1 MYICTEKNTDM
12 DKWLPEY
19 FLEKTQLTGTV
30 TFAVLFA
37 IVFLN
42 IYIPFSDTAWFQLG
56 DSAFFLFTAG
66 FIAVSILIL
75 VASRIL
81 MYYSKRWFR
90 MTYLA
95 YVLWCLLEVVLICIF
110 YTFITVDV
118 QQPSGMTALQI
129 FAKAFFY
136 GVICLVT
143 PYTLSGM
150 YYAILDKNRTIRLM
164 SSKGFVS
171 DQEPFKGVESQITLF
186 DYTGALKLSVKS
198 SNLYYI
204 ESDDNYIKVWYTDSK
219 GGLKTYM
226 LRCRLK
232 TVEESFKGTSLIRCH
247 RKYIVNADKVKVLRK
262 ESEGYFLD
270 LDNDEIPPIMVTKTY
285 AGNVL
290 ERFSPNQRIPD

>member
-1 MYICTEKNTDM
+1 MYICTQKNAYM
-12 DKWLPEY
+12 DRFLPGY

-66 FIAVSILIL
+66 FIAISILIL

-81 MYYSKRWFR
+81 MYYSKKWFR
-90 MTYLA
+90 MTYLV

-110 YTFITVDV
+110 YTFVTIDV
-118 QQPSGMTALQI
+118 QQPSGMTPLQI

-219 GGLKTYM
+219 GRLKMYM

-290 ERFSPNQRIPD
+290 ERFSQNPAPDR

>member
-1 MYICTEKNTDM
+1 MYICTQKNTYM
-12 DKWLPEY
+12 NRFLPDY
-19 FLEKTQLTGTV
+19 FLEKTQLSGTV

-66 FIAVSILIL
+66 FIAVSTLIL

-90 MTYLA
+90 MTYLV

-110 YTFITVDV
+110 YTFVTIDV
-118 QQPSGMTALQI
+118 QQPSGMTPLQI

-219 GGLKTYM
+219 GRLKMYM

-290 ERFSPNQRIPD
+290 ERFSPNSSQDR

>member
-1 MYICTEKNTDM
+1 MYICTQKNTYM
-12 DKWLPEY
+12 NRFLPDY
-19 FLEKTQLTGTV
+19 FLEKTQLSGTV

-90 MTYLA
+90 MTYLV

-110 YTFITVDV
+110 YTFVTIDV
-118 QQPSGMTALQI
+118 QQPSGMTPLQI

-219 GGLKTYM
+219 GRLKMYM

-290 ERFSPNQRIPD
+290 ERFSQNPSPDR

>member
-1 MYICTEKNTDM
+1 M
-12 DKWLPEY
+12 DRFLPDY
-19 FLEKTQLTGTV
+19 FLEKTQLSGTV

-90 MTYLA
+90 MTYLV

-110 YTFITVDV
+110 YTFVTIDV
-118 QQPSGMTALQI
+118 QQPSGMTPLQI

-204 ESDDNYIKVWYTDSK
+204 ESDDNYIKVWYTDSR
-219 GGLKTYM
+219 GRLKMYM

-290 ERFSPNQRIPD
+290 ERFSQNPAPDR

>member
-1 MYICTEKNTDM
+1 M
-12 DKWLPEY
+12 DRFLPDY
-19 FLEKTQLTGTV
+19 FLEKTQLSGTV

-90 MTYLA
+90 MTYLV

-110 YTFITVDV
+110 YTFVTIDV
-118 QQPSGMTALQI
+118 QQPSGMTPLQI

-219 GGLKTYM
+219 GRLKMYM

-290 ERFSPNQRIPD
+290 ERFSPNSSQDR

>member
-1 MYICTEKNTDM
+1 MYICTQKNTYM
-12 DKWLPEY
+12 NRFLPDY
-19 FLEKTQLTGTV
+19 FLEKTQLSGTV

-90 MTYLA
+90 MTYLV

-110 YTFITVDV
+110 YTFVTIDV
-118 QQPSGMTALQI
+118 QQPSGMTPLQI

-219 GGLKTYM
+219 GRLKMYM

-290 ERFSPNQRIPD
+290 ERFSPNSSQDR

>member
-1 MYICTEKNTDM
+1 MNRF
-12 DKWLPEY
+12 LPDY
-19 FLEKTQLTGTV
+19 FLEKTQLSGTV

-90 MTYLA
+90 MTYLV

-110 YTFITVDV
+110 YTFVTIDV
-118 QQPSGMTALQI
+118 QQPSGMTPLQI

-204 ESDDNYIKVWYTDSK
+204 ESDDNYIKVWYTDSR
-219 GGLKTYM
+219 GRLKMYM

-290 ERFSPNQRIPD
+290 ERFSQNPSPDR

>member
-1 MYICTEKNTDM
+1 M
-12 DKWLPEY
+12 DRFLPGY

-66 FIAVSILIL
+66 FIAISILIL

-81 MYYSKRWFR
+81 MYYSKKWFR
-90 MTYLA
+90 MTYLV

-110 YTFITVDV
+110 YTFVTIDV
-118 QQPSGMTALQI
+118 QQPAGMTALQI

-204 ESDDNYIKVWYTDSK
+204 ESDDNYIKVWYTDNK
-219 GGLKTYM
+219 GRLKMYM

-290 ERFSPNQRIPD
+290 ERFSPNSSQDR

>member
-1 MYICTEKNTDM
+1 M
-12 DKWLPEY
+12 DRFLPDY
-19 FLEKTQLTGTV
+19 FLEKTQLSGTV

-204 ESDDNYIKVWYTDSK
+204 ESDDNYIKVWYTDSR
-219 GGLKTYM
+219 GRLKMYM

-290 ERFSPNQRIPD
+290 ERFSQNPAPDR

>member
-1 MYICTEKNTDM
+1 MNRF
-12 DKWLPEY
+12 LPDY
-19 FLEKTQLTGTV
+19 FLEKTQLSGTV

-90 MTYLA
+90 MTYLV

-110 YTFITVDV
+110 YTFVTIDV
-118 QQPSGMTALQI
+118 QQPSGMTPLHI

-219 GGLKTYM
+219 GRLKMYM

-290 ERFSPNQRIPD
+290 ERFSPNSSQDR

>member
-1 MYICTEKNTDM
+1 
-12 DKWLPEY
+12 
-19 FLEKTQLTGTV
+19 
-30 TFAVLFA
+30 
-37 IVFLN
+37 
-42 IYIPFSDTAWFQLG
+42 
-56 DSAFFLFTAG
+56 
-66 FIAVSILIL
+66 
-75 VASRIL
+75 
-81 MYYSKRWFR
+81 
-90 MTYLA
+90 MTYLV

-110 YTFITVDV
+110 YTFVTIDV
-118 QQPSGMTALQI
+118 QQPSGMTPLQI

-219 GGLKTYM
+219 GRLKMYM

-290 ERFSPNQRIPD
+290 ERFSPNSSQDR

>member
-1 MYICTEKNTDM
+1 M
-12 DKWLPEY
+12 DRFLPDY
-19 FLEKTQLTGTV
+19 FLEKTQLSGTV

-90 MTYLA
+90 MTYLV

-110 YTFITVDV
+110 YTFVTIDV
-118 QQPSGMTALQI
+118 QQPSGMTPLQI

-219 GGLKTYM
+219 GRLKMYM

-290 ERFSPNQRIPD
+290 ERFSQNPAPDR

>member
-1 MYICTEKNTDM
+1 MNRF
-12 DKWLPEY
+12 LPDY
-19 FLEKTQLTGTV
+19 FLEKTQLSGTV

-90 MTYLA
+90 MTYLV

-110 YTFITVDV
+110 YTFVTIDV
-118 QQPSGMTALQI
+118 QQPSGMTPLQI

-204 ESDDNYIKVWYTDSK
+204 ESDDNYIKVWYTDSR
-219 GGLKTYM
+219 GRLKMYM

-290 ERFSPNQRIPD
+290 ERFSPNSSQDR

>member
-1 MYICTEKNTDM
+1 MYICTQKNAYM
-12 DKWLPEY
+12 DRFLPDY

-204 ESDDNYIKVWYTDSK
+204 ESDDNYIKVWYTDSR
-219 GGLKTYM
+219 GRLKMYM

-290 ERFSPNQRIPD
+290 ERFSQNPAPDR

>member
-1 MYICTEKNTDM
+1 MYICTQKNTYM
-12 DKWLPEY
+12 NRFLPDY
-19 FLEKTQLTGTV
+19 FLEKTQLSGTV

-90 MTYLA
+90 MTYLV

-110 YTFITVDV
+110 YTFVTIDV
-118 QQPSGMTALQI
+118 QQPSGMTPLQI

-204 ESDDNYIKVWYTDSK
+204 ESDDNYIKVWYTDSR
-219 GGLKTYM
+219 GRLKMYM

-290 ERFSPNQRIPD
+290 ERFSQNPSPDR

>member
-56 DSAFFLFTAG
+56 DSVFFLFTAG
-66 FIAVSILIL
+66 FIAISILIL

-81 MYYSKRWFR
+81 MYYSKKWFR
-90 MTYLA
+90 MTYTA

-110 YTFITVDV
+110 YTFVTLDV
-118 QQPSGMTALQI
+118 QQPAGMTTVQI

-136 GVICLVT
+136 GILCLIT

>member
-1 MYICTEKNTDM
+1 M
-12 DKWLPEY
+12 DRFLPDY
-19 FLEKTQLTGTV
+19 FLEKTQLSGTV

-204 ESDDNYIKVWYTDSK
+204 ESDDNYIKVWYTDSR
-219 GGLKTYM
+219 GRLKMYM

-290 ERFSPNQRIPD
+290 ERFSPNSSQDR

>member
-1 MYICTEKNTDM
+1 MNRF
-12 DKWLPEY
+12 LPDY
-19 FLEKTQLTGTV
+19 FLEKTQLSGTV

-90 MTYLA
+90 MTYLV

-110 YTFITVDV
+110 YTFVTIDV
-118 QQPSGMTALQI
+118 QQPSGMTPLQI

-219 GGLKTYM
+219 GRLKMYM

-290 ERFSPNQRIPD
+290 ERFSPNSSQDR

>member
-1 MYICTEKNTDM
+1 M
-12 DKWLPEY
+12 DRFLPDY
-19 FLEKTQLTGTV
+19 FLEKTQLSGTV

-90 MTYLA
+90 MTYLV

-110 YTFITVDV
+110 YTFVTIDV
-118 QQPSGMTALQI
+118 QQPSGMTPLQI

-204 ESDDNYIKVWYTDSK
+204 ESDDNYIKVWYTDSR
-219 GGLKTYM
+219 GRLKMYM

-290 ERFSPNQRIPD
+290 ERFSPNPSPDR

>member
-1 MYICTEKNTDM
+1 MYICTQKNAYM
-12 DKWLPEY
+12 DRFLPDY

-219 GGLKTYM
+219 GRLKMYM

-290 ERFSPNQRIPD
+290 ERFSPNSSQDR